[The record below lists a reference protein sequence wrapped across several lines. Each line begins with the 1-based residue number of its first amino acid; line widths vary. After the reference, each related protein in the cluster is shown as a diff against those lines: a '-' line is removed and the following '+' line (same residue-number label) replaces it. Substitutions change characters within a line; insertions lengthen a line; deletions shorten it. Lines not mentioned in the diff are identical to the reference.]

1 MPCELPPTTWT
12 VRNQWEMPTGGNS
25 HRIRVDQV
33 KDPAFRRPD
42 FSRWKFM
49 EAQES
54 REEQPAWTLAW
65 QVSPENSNG
74 WKMTST
80 FWWKKNW
87 PIFGGQTCCK
97 VTTLLSIFSQPMG
110 SIQVLR
116 QIGGCG
122 LIPFSQFS
130 SMSDVFSLAI
140 QINGA
145 WTGLRRF
152 SI

>member
-33 KDPAFRRPD
+33 KDPAFRRAD

-97 VTTLLSIFSQPMG
+97 VTTLLSIFSQHPSTETDRG
-110 SIQVLR
+110 LWVDTLFPVFVDV
-116 QIGGCG
+116 GC
-122 LIPFSQFS
+122 
-130 SMSDVFSLAI
+130 VFVGYSNKWSLDRAPS
-140 QINGA
+140 
-145 WTGLRRF
+145 F
-152 SI
+152 